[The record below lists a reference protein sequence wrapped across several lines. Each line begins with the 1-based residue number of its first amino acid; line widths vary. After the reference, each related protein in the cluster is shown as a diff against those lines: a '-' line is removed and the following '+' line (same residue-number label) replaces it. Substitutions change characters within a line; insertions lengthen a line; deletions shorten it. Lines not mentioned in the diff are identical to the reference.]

1 MKANNEIRLLN
12 AVSDLSRKVDQL
24 QRTGTQSAYF
34 YGTNETTYAL
44 TANVESGP
52 LLFLTPIYNQG
63 IMCRINSG
71 TSGSFTIMSS
81 GQYLITLNVFL
92 SPSVADAQMRI
103 QVEPAGTSGFLQT
116 QQVNMMGASLRTAM
130 AVSTTQY
137 FDEGDT
143 FYVSMIVPTNTTVTR
158 RIEGVTAYKSPY
170 LSITQLTS
178 GYDVTNS
185 PNEWYGEGDED
196 L

>member
-1 MKANNEIRLLN
+1 
-12 AVSDLSRKVDQL
+12 
-24 QRTGTQSAYF
+24 
-34 YGTNETTYAL
+34 
-44 TANVESGP
+44 
-52 LLFLTPIYNQG
+52 
-63 IMCRINSG
+63 
-71 TSGSFTIMSS
+71 
-81 GQYLITLNVFL
+81 
-92 SPSVADAQMRI
+92 
-103 QVEPAGTSGFLQT
+103 
-116 QQVNMMGASLRTAM
+116 MMGASLRTAM